1 IAGDGETA
9 DLAMVDREGAVSLVP
24 LPVSGTAASERRPA
38 PAPLPPNPG
47 ATRADLGQ
55 AQPLKLNMGG
65 GAMGRLDAAILDGR
79 RRSFRELVD
88 ANQFWAFNGVVGMTD
103 DPLATLSP
111 GESARLSIYN
121 DTSFPHAM
129 HLHGMHFREVL
140 EGGGL
145 GPSRDTLLMGG
156 GERREIAFL
165 ADNPGKWLFH
175 CHMLSHAA
183 AGMMTWV
190 EVA

>member
-1 IAGDGETA
+1 MSRYMSRDHAQGP
-9 DLAMVDREGAVSLVP
+9 DLNTIEGVVLQTYVSK
-24 LPVSGTAASERRPA
+24 
-38 PAPLPPNPG
+38 
-47 ATRADLGQ
+47 LGLEVAWQ
-55 AQPLKLNMGG
+55 DEE
-65 GAMGRLDAAILDGR
+65 GRWGSRDPDTG
-79 RRSFRELVD
+79 
-88 ANQFWAFNGVVGMTD
+88 AFNGVVGMTD
-103 DPLATLSP
+103 DPLATLSL

-183 AGMMTWV
+183 SGMTTWIRV
-190 EVA
+190 T